1 VNECIRQTRNDCNK
15 LTSKSAGISRLEC
28 DMIWYTIYTHPFY
41 IYMYVYMYITKK
53 QNIHYIYTLYIYVH
67 IHMYMYNHIY
77 IYPYTDTICWLSA
90 ICWLSESIPES
101 IQQNRD
107 TTSEN
112 GSKTDIFCEMSMT
125 VPDHNDSECSFGPLV
140 CLNGMVFFMTGCLLN
155 PGLVLLSSSIRGFP
169 ST

>member
-1 VNECIRQTRNDCNK
+1 MCTCILQKNR
-15 LTSKSAGISRLEC
+15 IY
-28 DMIWYTIYTHPFY
+28 IIYTHC
-41 IYMYVYMYITKK
+41 IYMYTSICICTT
-53 QNIHYIYTLYIYVH
+53 IY
-67 IHMYMYNHIY
+67 IY

>member
-1 VNECIRQTRNDCNK
+1 
-15 LTSKSAGISRLEC
+15 
-28 DMIWYTIYTHPFY
+28 MIYYIYTSILY
-41 IYMYVYMYITKK
+41 IHVCVHVYYKK
-53 QNIHYIYTLYIYVH
+53 TEYTLYIHIVYICTHPYV
-67 IHMYMYNHIY
+67 YVQPY

>member
-1 VNECIRQTRNDCNK
+1 
-15 LTSKSAGISRLEC
+15 
-28 DMIWYTIYTHPFY
+28 
-41 IYMYVYMYITKK
+41 MYVYMYITK
-53 QNIHYIYTLYIYVH
+53 NRIYIIYTHCIYIY
-67 IHMYMYNHIY
+67 MYTSICICTTIY

>member
-1 VNECIRQTRNDCNK
+1 MCTSICICT
-15 LTSKSAGISRLEC
+15 
-28 DMIWYTIYTHPFY
+28 TIYL
-41 IYMYVYMYITKK
+41 YMY
-53 QNIHYIYTLYIYVH
+53 
-67 IHMYMYNHIY
+67 IY
-77 IYPYTDTICWLSA
+77 IYPYTDT

-112 GSKTDIFCEMSMT
+112 GSKTDIFCEMSMK

-140 CLNGMVFFMTGCLLN
+140 CPNGMVFIMTGCLLN